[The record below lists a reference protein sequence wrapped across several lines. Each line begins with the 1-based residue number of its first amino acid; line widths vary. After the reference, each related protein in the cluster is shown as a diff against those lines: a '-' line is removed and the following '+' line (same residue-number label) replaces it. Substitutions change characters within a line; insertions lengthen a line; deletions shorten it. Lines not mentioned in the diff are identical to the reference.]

1 MSCHESITFALAAIS
16 VFALAVRNGRRK
28 PEVTELSRLVSAAAS

>member
-1 MSCHESITFALAAIS
+1 MSSHEIITFALAAIS

-28 PEVTELSRLVSAAAS
+28 PEVTELSLLVSATAS